1 MIASPL
7 RQHLHK
13 MLVPAAKVVIPLLK
27 PRLEVSRP
35 LVAECEAL
43 LERLQL
49 PVVLTDTRGVYP
61 LRQAKQLDENRLAY
75 AALKERVEAYVAVDE
90 EAITV
95 ARALLDA
102 MPVAYRVPHLPPVDE
117 LLRDVSGIQ
126 YNNANAFQYVDPYR
140 VEDLFG
146 IVNAHDR
153 ILHCLARELSG
164 AVRLAAFSAEPNERY
179 PSSKC

>member
-7 RQHLHK
+7 RQRLHT
-13 MLVPAAKVVIPLLK
+13 MLVPAAKVVIPLLQ

-49 PVVLTDTRGVYP
+49 LVVLTDTRGVYP
-61 LRQAKQLDENRLAY
+61 LMQAKQLDENRLAY
-75 AALKERVEAYVAVDE
+75 ARLKERVEAYVAVDE
-90 EAITV
+90 EIIAI
-95 ARALLDA
+95 ARSLLDA
-102 MPVAYRVPHLPPVDE
+102 MPVTYRVPHLMPVDE
-117 LLRDVSGIQ
+117 LLRDVSGVQFNIK
-126 YNNANAFQYVDPYR
+126 NAFQCVDPFR

-153 ILHCLARELSG
+153 ILRCLARELSG
-164 AVRLAAFSAEPNERY
+164 AVRLAAFSAVINY
-179 PSSKC
+179 LCG

>member
-7 RQHLHK
+7 RQRLHT
-13 MLVPAAKVVIPLLK
+13 MLVPAAKVVIPLLQ

-49 PVVLTDTRGVYP
+49 LVVLTDTRGVYP
-61 LRQAKQLDENRLAY
+61 LMQAKQLDENRLAY
-75 AALKERVEAYVAVDE
+75 ARLKERVEAYVAVDE
-90 EAITV
+90 EIIAI
-95 ARALLDA
+95 ARSLLDA
-102 MPVAYRVPHLPPVDE
+102 MPVTYLVPHLPPVDE
-117 LLRDVSGIQ
+117 LLRDDSGIQ
-126 YNNANAFQYVDPYR
+126 FNIKNAFQCVDPFR

-153 ILHCLARELSG
+153 ILRCLARELSG
-164 AVRLAAFSAEPNERY
+164 AVRLAAFSAEPEKH
-179 PSSKC
+179 SDLLQ

>member
-75 AALKERVEAYVAVDE
+75 AKLKERVEAYVTVDE
-90 EAITV
+90 EVIAV
-95 ARALLDA
+95 ARSLLDA
-102 MPVAYRVPHLPPVDE
+102 MPITYRVPHLMPVDE
-117 LLRDVSGIQ
+117 LLRDVSGVQ
-126 YNNANAFQYVDPYR
+126 YNITNAFQYVDPYR

-153 ILHCLARELSG
+153 ILSCLSRELSG
-164 AVRLAAFSAEPNERY
+164 AVRLAGISAALIERY